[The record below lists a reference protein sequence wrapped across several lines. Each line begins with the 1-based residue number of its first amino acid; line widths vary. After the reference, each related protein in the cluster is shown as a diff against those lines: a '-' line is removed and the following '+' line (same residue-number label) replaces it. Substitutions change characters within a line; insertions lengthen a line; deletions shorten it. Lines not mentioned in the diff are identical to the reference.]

1 VVPDGVG
8 VKNYAFD
15 ITPHDLVSAF
25 VTDTAILHPPLD
37 WKELGRAFG
46 PAGTV

>member
-15 ITPHDLVSAF
+15 TTPHDLVTAF
-25 VTDTAILHPPLD
+25 VTDIGVLHPPLD
-37 WKELGRAFG
+37 WEELGRAFG
-46 PAGTV
+46 PAVTV